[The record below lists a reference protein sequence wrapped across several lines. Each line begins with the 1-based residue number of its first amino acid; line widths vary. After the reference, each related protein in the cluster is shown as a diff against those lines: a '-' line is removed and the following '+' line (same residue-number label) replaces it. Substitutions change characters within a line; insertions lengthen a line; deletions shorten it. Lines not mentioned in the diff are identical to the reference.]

1 MKLMVVTETTSSKL
15 VMVKTRFL
23 EVLETM
29 TLESNQEVD
38 LTTSMAEQAMIA

>member
-1 MKLMVVTETTSSKL
+1 MKLMVVMETTSSKL

-29 TLESNQEVD
+29 TLESNQEAD
-38 LTTSMAEQAMIA
+38 LTTSMVEQAMIA

>member
-38 LTTSMAEQAMIA
+38 LTTSMVEQAMIA